1 MDSSGMSESIKAVK
15 ESPKILD
22 GLLSTLDKFG
32 LLPLGA
38 FREKNLLDAQSIKHK
53 LEEQEREHQ
62 SRLALLQT
70 AVTAKCRL
78 LEDSTTLA
86 LNMVQREIESGVS
99 PEVALHKYDS
109 FTQRAIQSLYIDTV
123 EEQYARERVGLYSL
137 QTLAEQEGEIP
148 LESSNTSKTWTS
160 IFWNYAKDVRDEE
173 AFAYWGK
180 LLANEIRSPGSIS
193 IKTLD
198 ILRTFDSKNAENFS
212 KIAPF
217 ILADF
222 IPETDFEFCNVSV
235 YDFYILESFGL
246 FFSGKNLSATGETLI
261 RQNKHYTITCPSAFK
276 IKNLPATGVTPSGI
290 DLLNLHNITREESL
304 MGAKYFAEKMQKLYG
319 ISCMITPRT
328 Q

>member
-1 MDSSGMSESIKAVK
+1 MDSDLSATVKAVK

-22 GLLSTLDKFG
+22 SLLSTLDKYG
-32 LLPLGA
+32 LLPLWA
-38 FREKNLLDAQSIKHK
+38 FREKNLLDAQAIKHK

-70 AVTAKCRL
+70 ATSVKSRL
-78 LEDSTTLA
+78 LENSTTLA
-86 LNMVQREIESGVS
+86 LDMVQKEIESGVL

-109 FTQRAIQSLYIDTV
+109 FTQRAMQSLYMNTV

-137 QTLAEQEGEIP
+137 QILAEQGGEIP
-148 LESSNTSKTWTS
+148 LESSDTSKTWKS

-180 LLANEIRSPGSIS
+180 LLANEIRRPGSIS
-193 IKTLD
+193 VKTLD
-198 ILRTFDSKNAENFS
+198 ILRTFDSKNAESFS

-235 YDFYILESFGL
+235 YDFNILESFGL
-246 FFSGKNLSATGETLI
+246 FFSGKTINGNGEILVL
-261 RQNKHYTITCPSAFK
+261 QNKHYTITCPSAFK

-290 DLLNLHNITREESL
+290 DLVNLHSMTREESL
-304 MGAKYFAEKMQKLYG
+304 MGAKFFAEKLQNLYG
-319 ISCMITPRT
+319 ISCVITPRT

>member
-1 MDSSGMSESIKAVK
+1 MDSDLSATVKAVK

-22 GLLSTLDKFG
+22 SLLSTLDKYG
-32 LLPLGA
+32 LLPLWG
-38 FREKNLLDAQSIKHK
+38 FREKNLLDAQTIKHK

-62 SRLALLQT
+62 SRLALLQAAT
-70 AVTAKCRL
+70 SAKSRL
-78 LEDSTTLA
+78 LENSTTLA
-86 LNMVQREIESGVS
+86 LDMAKNEIESGVL
-99 PEVALHKYDS
+99 PEVALHKYDC
-109 FTQRAIQSLYIDTV
+109 FTQRAMQSLYINTV

-137 QTLAEQEGEIP
+137 QNLAEQGGEIP
-148 LESSNTSKTWTS
+148 LESSDTSKTWRS

-180 LLANEIRSPGSIS
+180 LLANEIRRPGSIS
-193 IKTLD
+193 VKTLD
-198 ILRTFDSKNAENFS
+198 ILRTFDSKSAEIFS

-235 YDFYILESFGL
+235 YDFNILESFGL
-246 FFSGKNLSATGETLI
+246 FFSGKTINGNGEILV

-290 DLLNLHNITREESL
+290 DLVNLHSITREESL

-319 ISCMITPRT
+319 ISCVITPRT